1 MDNLELVD
9 IIRIALLILI
19 GIPLVFVLAGIV
31 SRATR
36 KKFSEH
42 VRALLR
48 KVIIYGGI
56 GFLIVTVLAQAGFQ
70 LTALLG
76 AAGIIGIAVG
86 FASQTSVS
94 NIISGIFLISEKPF
108 AVGDVIQVGQTMG
121 MVLSIDLLS
130 VKVRTFDNRYV
141 RMPNET
147 LIKSELINITR
158 FPIRRFDLTVGVA
171 YKEDIVRV
179 MRVLADVI
187 DKNPY
192 SLDEPEPIILFT
204 NFGASSLDIFV
215 GVWFAGQDFL
225 SLRKTLLGDIKER
238 FDAEGIEIPFPHV
251 SVYTGSV
258 TDPFPVRVVN
268 ETPQQNAAAN

>member
-1 MDNLELVD
+1 MDNLDLVD
-9 IIRIALLILI
+9 MIRIALLIAI
-19 GIPLVFVLAGIV
+19 GIPLVFLLARVV

-36 KKFSEH
+36 KKLSEH
-42 VRALLR
+42 VRALVR
-48 KVIIYGGI
+48 KLIIYGGI
-56 GFLIVTVLAQAGFQ
+56 VFLLVTVLGQAGFD
-70 LTALLG
+70 LTVLLG
-76 AAGIIGIAVG
+76 AAGVVGLAIG

-121 MVLSIDLLS
+121 IVLSIDLLS

-158 FPIRRFDLTVGVA
+158 FPIRRFDLTIGVA

-179 MRVLADVI
+179 MKILADVI

-192 SLDEPEPIILFT
+192 CLDEPEPLILSR
-204 NFGASSLDIFV
+204 NSELPLLISSLACGLPVRNTSTCF
-215 GVWFAGQDFL
+215 GR
-225 SLRKTLLGDIKER
+225 SLLKLRSVSTPKTLKSRSRTSAFTAARLPIR
-238 FDAEGIEIPFPHV
+238 FPCGL
-251 SVYTGSV
+251 
-258 TDPFPVRVVN
+258 
-268 ETPQQNAAAN
+268 